1 LSKCTNWYLVA
12 QVGNSQLKI
21 PAKSVA
27 VRFQDN
33 PQELPILTNDMD
45 LFENLVQKEQE
56 LSCSKVP
63 IVQLNRAVNA
73 GNNPSSSN
81 NVSNNG
87 YRKKE
92 IV

>member
-1 LSKCTNWYLVA
+1 
-12 QVGNSQLKI
+12 
-21 PAKSVA
+21 
-27 VRFQDN
+27 
-33 PQELPILTNDMD
+33 MD
-45 LFENLVQKEQE
+45 LFENLVQKEQQ
-56 LSCSKVP
+56 LSCSQTP

-92 IV
+92 NV